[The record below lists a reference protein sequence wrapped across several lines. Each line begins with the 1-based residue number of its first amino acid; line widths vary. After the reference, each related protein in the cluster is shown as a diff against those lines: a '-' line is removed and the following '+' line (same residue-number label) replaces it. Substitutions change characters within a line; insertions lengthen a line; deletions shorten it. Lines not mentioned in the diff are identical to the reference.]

1 MTWTIEALRM
11 HLQAA
16 LAVEHATIP
25 PYFTAWISIKDN
37 TNLAAAEIIRS
48 VMLEEMLHLT
58 LAANLLN
65 AVGGTP
71 SLTHGRFVPRYPH
84 RLPFSGDRFEINVER
99 FSKDALRTFLAIER
113 PEGPRA
119 KPEARKFHT
128 IAQFYAAIRDGIAEL
143 CERHGEKKV
152 FSGKVS
158 RQIQPDAYYGA
169 GSIVVVTGRDSAHRA
184 IAEICEQ
191 GEGVH
196 DSVFD
201 DDHNIT
207 GPDKE
212 PAHFYRFQQLLKGRQ
227 YRRGDTPKSG
237 PSGAAI
243 AVDFRAVHPIKPNA
257 RAKDYPKGSPVRA
270 ALEAFG
276 HGYGQ
281 LLTSLEAAYNGK
293 PDRLTEAMARMFA
306 LRDQA
311 RALMQ
316 TPSGDG
322 RTTVGLDF
330 SRPHGAA

>member
-1 MTWTIEALRM
+1 MSWTLTSLRT

-16 LAVEHATIP
+16 LTVEHATIP

-71 SLTHGRFVPRYPH
+71 SLTHKGFVPRYPH
-84 RLPFSGDRFEINVER
+84 RLPFSGDRFDVNIER
-99 FSKDALRTFLAIER
+99 FSKHALRTFLAIER

-119 KPEARKFHT
+119 RPEAKKFHT
-128 IAQFYAAIRDGIAEL
+128 IAQFYAAIRDGIDEL
-143 CERHGEKKV
+143 CERHGEQTV
-152 FSGKVS
+152 FSGKRS
-158 RQIQPDAYYGA
+158 RQIPADAYYGA
-169 GSIVVVTGRDSAHRA
+169 GTIVVVTGRDSAHRA

-196 DSVFD
+196 ESAFD

-207 GPDKE
+207 GPGRE
-212 PAHFYRFQQLLKGRQ
+212 PAHYYRFQQLLKGRA
-227 YRRGDTPKSG
+227 YRKGDTPKTG
-237 PSGAAI
+237 PRGAKI
-243 AVDFRAVHPIKPNA
+243 DVDFAAVHRIRPNA
-257 RAKDYPKGSPVRA
+257 SAKDYPKGSPVRG

-276 HGYGQ
+276 HGYLQ
-281 LLTSLEAAYNGK
+281 LLQSLEASYNGK
-293 PDRLTEAMARMFA
+293 PDRLTEAIARMFA

-322 RTTVGLDF
+322 KTTAGLDF
-330 SRPHGAA
+330 SSL

>member
-1 MTWTIEALRM
+1 MSWTLESLRH

-37 TNLAAAEIIRS
+37 TNIDAAEIIRS

-65 AVGGTP
+65 AVGGRP
-71 SLTHGRFVPRYPH
+71 SLTHKGFVPRYPH
-84 RLPFSGDRFEINVER
+84 RLPFSGDRFEVNVER
-99 FSKDALRTFLAIER
+99 FSKRALATFLAIER

-119 KPEARKFHT
+119 KPEAKKFHT
-128 IAQFYAAIRDGIAEL
+128 IAQFYAAVRDGIDAL
-143 CERHGEKKV
+143 CERLGEKQV
-152 FSGKVS
+152 FTGKAA
-158 RQIQPDAYYGA
+158 RQIPPDAYYGA
-169 GSIVVVTGRDSAHRA
+169 GTVIVVTGRDSAQRA

-196 DSVFD
+196 ESVFD
-201 DDHNIT
+201 DDHNIS
-207 GPDKE
+207 GPGRE
-212 PAHFYRFQQLLKGRQ
+212 PAHYYRFQQLLKGRQ
-227 YRRGDTPKSG
+227 YRKGDTPKSG
-237 PSGAAI
+237 PRGAAI
-243 AVDFRAVHPIKPNA
+243 DVDFTAVHPIRPNA
-257 RAKDYPKGSPVRA
+257 RARDYPKGSEIRT

-281 LLTSLEAAYNGK
+281 LLASLEAAYNGR
-293 PDRLTEAMARMFA
+293 PNRLTEGIARMFA

-322 RTTVGLDF
+322 KTTVGLDF
-330 SRPHGAA
+330 SI

>member
-1 MTWTIEALRM
+1 MSWTIGGLHE

-37 TNLAAAEIIRS
+37 TNIAAAEIIRS

-65 AVGGTP
+65 AVGGDP
-71 SLTHGRFVPRYPH
+71 SLTHDRFVPRYPH
-84 RLPFSGDRFEINVER
+84 PLPFSGDRFEISVER
-99 FSKDALRTFLAIER
+99 FSKGAIETFLAIER

-119 KPEARKFHT
+119 RPEAKKFHT
-128 IAQFYAAIRDGIAEL
+128 IAQFYAAIRDGIDAL
-143 CERHGEKKV
+143 CERHGETKV
-152 FSGKVS
+152 FSGKRS

-169 GSIVVVTGRDSAHRA
+169 GTVVVVTGRDSAHRA

-196 DSVFD
+196 ESVFD
-201 DDHNIT
+201 GDHNIT
-207 GPDKE
+207 GADRE
-212 PAHFYRFQQLLKGRQ
+212 PAHYYRFQQLLKGRE

-243 AVDFRAVHPIKPNA
+243 DVDFDAVHPIRPNA
-257 RAKDYPKGSPVRA
+257 RAKDYPKGSPVRG

-276 HGYGQ
+276 HGYAQ
-281 LLTSLEAAYNGK
+281 LLASLEAAYTGK

-330 SRPHGAA
+330 VKPV